1 MSRWVG
7 ICCSSW
13 WPNRGGDGLD
23 LAGAIVISAPLDL
36 AASADRLH
44 QGFSRIYERHLLSA
58 LKRKVKYKLDR
69 DALPLPLDARGLANL
84 DSLRAYDDVVTAPL
98 HGFDGAED
106 YYQRASAGPLL
117 GDVELPT
124 LILHAD
130 DDPFMPA
137 SLYDRLP
144 DPSPAVHL
152 EIARFGGHVGFMEWR
167 NRRLEPWLARRIS
180 RELKSWS
187 SPAIPWPGRAGSHL
201 TRSGS

>member
-1 MSRWVG
+1 M
-7 ICCSSW
+7 
-13 WPNRGGDGLD
+13 
-23 LAGAIVISAPLDL
+23 ISAPLDL